1 MGQIEAVETIL
12 SDLGVSNIPIINI
25 FNKIDLLPNK
35 EDFLEK
41 NTNSNGETI
50 YISAKTGEGTQSFK
64 ENLKSVLFKKLKLF
78 YLQIPREKKEMIDS
92 FSRWSII
99 LKKRE
104 NGDFFELKIMAD
116 PESMINYLPYIKRGE
131 KNW

>member
-1 MGQIEAVETIL
+1 MSI
-12 SDLGVSNIPIINI
+12 SDFIA
-25 FNKIDLLPNK
+25 
-35 EDFLEK
+35 FLEK
-41 NTNSNGETI
+41 NTSSNGETI

-92 FSRWSII
+92 FSKWSVI
-99 LKKRE
+99 LKRRE
-104 NGDFFELKIMAD
+104 DGDFFELKIMAD

-131 KNW
+131 KN